1 MSQELNDTKE
11 LLFVLL
17 GMIMLWWGGGLLKS
31 LYDRDAY

>member
-17 GMIMLWWGGGLLKS
+17 GMIMLLCVGGLLKS

>member
-17 GMIMLWWGGGLLKS
+17 GMIMLLCVGGVVKVLI
-31 LYDRDAY
+31 